1 MSLVLVLWSVN
12 FAVILLAVRLKWR
25 KVDVIGQ
32 FVLLVIFGRSINFI
46 CGVVV
51 EIWHGILFQRSEPAF
66 QKLSSIGLQHCTLK
80 R

>member
-1 MSLVLVLWSVN
+1 M
-12 FAVILLAVRLKWR
+12 
-25 KVDVIGQ
+25 IGQ
-32 FVLLVIFGRSINFI
+32 FVLLVIFGLSINFI

-66 QKLSSIGLQHCTLK
+66 QQLSSIGLQHCTLK